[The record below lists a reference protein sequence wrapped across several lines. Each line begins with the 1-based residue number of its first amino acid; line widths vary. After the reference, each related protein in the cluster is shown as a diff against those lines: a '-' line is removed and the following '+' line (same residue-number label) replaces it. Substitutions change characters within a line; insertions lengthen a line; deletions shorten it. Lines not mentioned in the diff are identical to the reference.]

1 MPNSLD
7 AWIQTY
13 PNFPKSGILFYDI
26 APIIEKPDRLRAVCE
41 LIRDSIAEWKPDL
54 LAGIDSRGF
63 LFATPVS
70 LMMDLGVIM
79 VRKKGKLPGDV
90 REESYALEYGEATLA
105 IQKDR
110 NLNGKRVALID
121 DLLAT
126 GGTLTAAETLLN
138 SSGAQVVG
146 TVVLIELE
154 LLNGRRKL
162 KSPVKSLQTYDE

>member
-1 MPNSLD
+1 
-7 AWIQTY
+7 
-13 PNFPKSGILFYDI
+13 
-26 APIIEKPDRLRAVCE
+26 
-41 LIRDSIAEWKPDL
+41 
-54 LAGIDSRGF
+54 
-63 LFATPVS
+63 
-70 LMMDLGVIM
+70 MMDLGAIM

-90 REESYALEYGEATLA
+90 HEESYALEYGEATLA

-110 NLNGKRVALID
+110 DLAGKRVALID

-126 GGTLTAAETLLN
+126 GGTLTAAEKLIN
-138 SSGAQVVG
+138 NSGARVVG